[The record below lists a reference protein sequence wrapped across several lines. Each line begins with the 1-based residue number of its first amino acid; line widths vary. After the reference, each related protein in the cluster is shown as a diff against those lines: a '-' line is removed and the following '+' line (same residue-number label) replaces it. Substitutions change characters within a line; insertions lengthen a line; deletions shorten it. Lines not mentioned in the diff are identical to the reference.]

1 MASTVCAMADPDRLS
16 RYRAKRDASATP
28 EPGGERSEPEVRDG
42 APRFVI
48 QEHDATRLHWDLRLE
63 HDGVLLSW
71 ALPNGV
77 PATPKENR
85 LAVRTED
92 HPLEYLE
99 FHGEIPAGQYG
110 AGTMRIYDRGTFDA
124 HKIDDDKVEI
134 TLHGERVDGRY
145 GLFPL
150 GRDGGS
156 RHEWMIHR
164 MDPPADPAREPMPQD
179 LSPMLAKPGTLPEDP
194 EGWAFEVKWD
204 GVRALAYGQP
214 GRLTLHSRNGLDIT
228 AGYPELRAMRAALG
242 HREVILDGEIV
253 AFDEDGQ
260 PSFERLQ
267 RRMHVR
273 GEAQVRRLMKEVPVA
288 YVLFDLLWLD
298 GHSLMA
304 EPYEVRRAALE
315 GLGLQA
321 RHWQTPEAVD
331 DGAALFEVT
340 RQQGL
345 EGIVCKRRDCRY
357 EPGRRAAHWVKVT
370 HLARVDAVIVGWLPG
385 EGRRSAGIGSLV
397 VAVEEEGRL
406 RYAGRVGTG
415 FTERELDRL
424 QDLLEPLVID
434 HGAVQDPRIPRDVTW
449 VQPEYTAEVA
459 FRHWTK
465 DGVLRA
471 PSYKGLRD
479 DAPPTPGFLDAGES
493 VRGGQLVRV
502 EDRELK
508 VTNLEKVMY
517 PEAGFAK
524 RDVIAYLVDVAP
536 VLLPH
541 LAHRPLTRKRYP
553 DGVDAQPFFEKQA
566 PSHTPDWV
574 HTVAVPSGRRGKVD
588 YILADDLP
596 TLVWLGNLA
605 ALELHTALHRAE
617 HQDTPDTVVFDLDP
631 GAPATIVECCQV
643 ALLLHGMLEGLGL
656 QTVAKTSG
664 SKGLQV
670 YLPLNA
676 GEATYAQTKPLARTI
691 AEVLEQA
698 EPDLVVS
705 RMTKTLRPGKVLI
718 DWSQNDPHKTTVSV
732 YSLRAKAQPT
742 VSTPVTWDEVRAC
755 AEAGDPELLVFTA
768 RDVVARVAEHGDL
781 FADARSLV
789 QELPELS

>member
-1 MASTVCAMADPDRLS
+1 MAESDRLS
-16 RYRAKRDASATP
+16 RYRAKRDAGVTP
-28 EPGGERSEPEVRDG
+28 EPAGDPPAPDAHDG
-42 APRFVI
+42 APRFVV

-77 PATPKENR
+77 PATPKDNR

-110 AGTMRIYDRGTFDA
+110 AGTMEIYDRGTFEP
-124 HKIDDDKVEI
+124 HKIADDKVEI
-134 TLHGERVDGRY
+134 TLHGERVEGRY

-150 GRDGGS
+150 SRDGGS

-164 MDPPADPAREPMPQD
+164 MDPPADAAREPMPD
-179 LSPMLAKPGTLPEDP
+179 DVAPMLARPGDLPRDP
-194 EGWAFEVKWD
+194 DGWAFEVKWD
-204 GVRALAYGQP
+204 GVRALAFGQP
-214 GRLTLHSRNGLDIT
+214 GRLTLRSRNRLDIT
-228 AGYPELRAMRAALG
+228 AGYPELRRMRAALG

-253 AFDEDGQ
+253 AFDDGGN

-267 RRMHVR
+267 KRMHVR
-273 GEAQVRRLMKEVPVA
+273 GEAQVRRLMREVPVV
-288 YVLFDLLWLD
+288 YVVFDLLWLD
-298 GHSLMA
+298 GHSLMGQTYD
-304 EPYEVRRAALE
+304 ERRRALAL
-315 GLGLQA
+315 LDLQD
-321 RHWQTPEAVD
+321 RHWQTPEAVE
-331 DGAALFEVT
+331 DGTALLAVT
-340 RQQGL
+340 KEQGL
-345 EGIVCKRRDCRY
+345 EGIVAKRRDGRY
-357 EPGRRAAHWVKVT
+357 EPGRRSAGWVKVT
-370 HLARVDAVIVGWLPG
+370 NIARVDAVIVGWLPG
-385 EGRRSAGIGSLV
+385 EGRRSPGIGSLV

-415 FTERELDRL
+415 FTEQELDRL
-424 QDLLEPLVID
+424 QAMLEPLTID
-434 HGAVQDPRIPRDVTW
+434 HGAVEDERIPPEVTW
-449 VQPEYTAEVA
+449 VQPDLTAEVA

-471 PSYKGLRD
+471 PSYKGLRE
-479 DAPPTPGFLDAGES
+479 DADPTPGFLDTGDA
-493 VRGGQLVRV
+493 VKGGQLVRV
-502 EDRELK
+502 GERELK
-508 VTNLEKVMY
+508 VTNLEKVLY
-517 PEAGFAK
+517 PATGFAK

-541 LAHRPLTRKRYP
+541 LERRPLTRKRYP
-553 DGVDAQPFFEKQA
+553 DGVEGKAFFEKQA
-566 PSHTPDWV
+566 PSHTPEWV
-574 HTVAVPSGRRGKVD
+574 DTLAVPSSRRGTVD
-588 YILADDLP
+588 YVLADDLP

-631 GAPATIVECCQV
+631 GPPATIVECCRV
-643 ALLLHGMLEGLGL
+643 ALLLQGMLEGLGL

-676 GEATYAQTKPLARTI
+676 GEATYGQTKPLARTI

-732 YSLRAKAQPT
+732 YSLRARERPT
-742 VSTPVTWDEVRAC
+742 VSTPVTWEEVRAC
-755 AEAGDPELLVFTA
+755 AEGGDPELLVFTA
-768 RDVVARVAEHGDL
+768 RDVVARVAEQGDL

-789 QELPELS
+789 QSLPSLS

>member
-1 MASTVCAMADPDRLS
+1 MAGRDRLAEYRDKRDPD
-16 RYRAKRDASATP
+16 ATP
-28 EPGGERSEPEVRDG
+28 EPPGGGPAAAARDG
-42 APRFVI
+42 APRFVV

-77 PATPKENR
+77 PPTPKENR

-92 HPLEYLE
+92 HPLEYLD

-110 AGTMRIYDRGTFDA
+110 AGTMTIYDRGTYEP
-124 HKIDDDKVEI
+124 HKIADDKVEV
-134 TLHGERVDGRY
+134 TLHGERLEGRY

-150 GRDGGS
+150 GREGGAG
-156 RHEWMIHR
+156 HEWMIHR
-164 MDPPADPAREPMPQD
+164 MDPPADAAREPMPD
-179 LSPMLAKPGTLPEDP
+179 EVAPMLARPGPMP
-194 EGWAFEVKWD
+194 AGPGRWAFEVKWD
-204 GVRALAYGQP
+204 GVRALAFGRP
-214 GRLTLHSRNGLDIT
+214 GRLVVRSRNGLDIT
-228 AGYPELRAMRAALG
+228 AGYPELRGLRTALG
-242 HREVILDGEIV
+242 HRDVILDGEIV
-253 AFDEDGQ
+253 AFEPDSRPPR
-260 PSFERLQ
+260 PSFGRLQ

-273 GEAQVRRLMKEVPVA
+273 GDAQVRRLMREVPVV

-298 GHSLMA
+298 GHSLMG
-304 EPYEVRRAALE
+304 EPYDARRTALAE
-315 GLGLQA
+315 LGLQD

-331 DGAALFEVT
+331 DGPALLEVT
-340 RQQGL
+340 RAQGL
-345 EGIVCKRRDCRY
+345 EGVVCKRRDSRY
-357 EPGRRAAHWVKVT
+357 EPGRRSAHWVKVT
-370 HLARVDAVIVGWLPG
+370 NLAREDVVIVGWLPG
-385 EGRRSAGIGSLV
+385 EGRRGEGIGSLV
-397 VAVEEEGRL
+397 VAVEKDGRL

-424 QDLLEPLVID
+424 AAVLAPLVID
-434 HGAVQDPRIPRDVTW
+434 EGAVEDARIPREVTW
-449 VQPEYTAEVA
+449 VRPELTAEVA

-471 PSYKGLRD
+471 PSYKGLRE
-479 DAPPTPGFLDAGES
+479 DAPLTPGFLDTGAP
-493 VRGGQLVRV
+493 VRGGELVRV
-502 EDRELK
+502 QDRELK
-508 VTNLEKVMY
+508 VTNLEKILY
-517 PEAGFAK
+517 PAAGFAK

-536 VLLPH
+536 VLLAH
-541 LAHRPLTRKRYP
+541 LARRPLTRKRYP
-553 DGVDAQPFFEKQA
+553 DGVEGEAFFEKNA

-574 HTVAVPSGRRGKVD
+574 HTVRVPSERRGTVD
-588 YILADDLP
+588 YVLADDLP

-617 HQDTPDTVVFDLDP
+617 LLDRPDTVVFDLDP
-631 GAPATIVECCQV
+631 GAPATIVECCRV

-705 RMTKTLRPGKVLI
+705 RMTKELRPGKVFI

-732 YSLRAKAQPT
+732 YSLRAREQPT

-755 AEAGDPELLVFTA
+755 AEAEDPDKLVFTA
-768 RDVVARVAEHGDL
+768 RDVVARIAEEGDL

-789 QELPELS
+789 QELPSLS

>member
-1 MASTVCAMADPDRLS
+1 MAGDRLS
-16 RYRAKRDASATP
+16 EYRDKRNRAATP
-28 EPGGERSEPEVRDG
+28 EPAGDGIGPDGDGG
-42 APRFVI
+42 APRFVV

-77 PATPKENR
+77 PHSPKENR

-110 AGTMRIYDRGTFDA
+110 AGTMTIYDRGTYEP
-124 HKIDDDKVEI
+124 HKIADDKVEV
-134 TLHGERVDGRY
+134 TLHGERVEGRY

-150 GRDGGS
+150 SRDGGG

-164 MDPPADPAREPMPQD
+164 MEPPADAGREPMPD
-179 LSPMLAKPGTLPEDP
+179 DVAPMLARLGDLPRDP
-194 EGWAFEVKWD
+194 QDWAFEIKWD
-204 GVRALAYGQP
+204 GVRALAFGQP
-214 GRLTLHSRNGLDIT
+214 GRLTLRSRNRLDIT

-253 AFDEDGQ
+253 AFDDEQ
-260 PSFERLQ
+260 RPSFERLQ

-273 GEAQVRRLMKEVPVA
+273 GEAQVRRLMKEVPVV

-304 EPYEVRRAALE
+304 ESYDTRRAALE
-315 GLGLQA
+315 DLGLQG
-321 RHWQTPEAVD
+321 RHWQTPDAVS
-331 DGAALFEVT
+331 DGAALLEVT
-340 RQQGL
+340 REQGL
-345 EGIVCKRRDCRY
+345 EGIVCKRRACRY
-357 EPGRRAAHWVKVT
+357 EPGRRSAHWVKVT
-370 HLARVDAVIVGWLPG
+370 NLARADVVIVGWLPG
-385 EGRRSAGIGSLV
+385 EGRRGKGIGSLV

-415 FTERELDRL
+415 FTEQELDRL
-424 QDLLEPLVID
+424 VGLLAGLEID
-434 HGAVQDPRIPRDVTW
+434 EGVVQDARIPRTVTW
-449 VQPEYTAEVA
+449 VRPELTADVA

-471 PSYKGLRD
+471 PSYKGLRE
-479 DAPPTPGFLDAGES
+479 DAPVTPGFLEAGAP

-508 VTNLEKVMY
+508 ITNLEKVLY
-517 PEAGFAK
+517 PAAAFTK
-524 RDVIAYLVDVAP
+524 RDVIAYLVDIAP

-541 LAHRPLTRKRYP
+541 LARRPLTRKRYP
-553 DGVDAQPFFEKQA
+553 DGVEGQAFFEKNA

-574 HTVAVPSGRRGKVD
+574 QTARVPSERRGTID
-588 YILADDLP
+588 YVLADDLP

-617 HQDTPDTVVFDLDP
+617 SPERPDTVVFDLDP
-631 GAPATIVECCQV
+631 GAPATIVECCRV
-643 ALLLHGMLEGLGL
+643 ALLLQGMLDGLGL

-670 YLPLNA
+670 YLPLHHD
-676 GEATYAQTKPLARTI
+676 EVTYAQTKPLARTI

-705 RMTKTLRPGKVLI
+705 RMTKSLRPGKVLV

-732 YSLRAKAQPT
+732 YSLRARERPT

-755 AEAGDPELLVFTA
+755 AEADDPELLVFTA
-768 RDVVARVAEHGDL
+768 RDVVTRVAEQGDL

-789 QELPELS
+789 QALPSLG

>member
-1 MASTVCAMADPDRLS
+1 MAKSDRLEP
-16 RYRAKRDASATP
+16 YRGKRDAGATP
-28 EPGGERSEPEVRDG
+28 EPDGTPPATDGHDGE
-42 APRFVI
+42 PRFVV
-48 QEHDATRLHWDLRLE
+48 QEHHATRLHWDLRLE

-99 FHGEIPAGQYG
+99 FHGEIPEGQYG
-110 AGTMRIYDRGTFDA
+110 AGTMTIYDQGTFEA

-134 TLHGERVDGRY
+134 TFHGERLDGRY

-150 GRDGGS
+150 KRDGGP

-164 MDPPADPAREPMPQD
+164 MDPPADAERAPMPQK
-179 LSPMLAKPGTLPEDP
+179 LAPMLAKPGTLPPDAEK
-194 EGWAFEVKWD
+194 WAYEVKWD

-214 GRLTLHSRNGLDIT
+214 GRLTLHSRNQLDIT
-228 AGYPELRAMRAALG
+228 GGYPELRALRNALG
-242 HREVILDGEIV
+242 HHEVILDGEIV
-253 AFDEDGQ
+253 AFDAEGK

-267 RRMHVR
+267 KRMHVR
-273 GEAQVRRLMKEVPVA
+273 GDAQVRRLMKDVPVV

-298 GHSLMA
+298 GHSLM
-304 EPYEVRRAALE
+304 ERSYDERRAALE
-315 GLGLQA
+315 GLGLQS
-321 RHWQTPEAVD
+321 RHWQTLEPVEDGEALL
-331 DGAALFEVT
+331 AAT
-340 RQQGL
+340 REQGL
-345 EGIVCKRRDCRY
+345 EGIVAKRRDFRY
-357 EPGRRAAHWVKVT
+357 EAGRRSASWIKITNLQREDV
-370 HLARVDAVIVGWLPG
+370 VIAGWLPG
-385 EGRRSAGIGSLV
+385 EGRRSKGIGSLV
-397 VAVEEEGRL
+397 VAVEGDGGHL

-415 FTERELDRL
+415 FTEAELDRL
-424 QDLLEPLVID
+424 TKQLSELQTDQ
-434 HGAVQDPRIPRDVTW
+434 GAIEDERIPKEVTW
-449 VQPEYTAEVA
+449 VRPELTAAVE

-471 PSYKGLRD
+471 PSYKGLRP
-479 DAPPTPGFLDAGES
+479 DASPTAGILDVGRP
-493 VRGGQLVRV
+493 VRNGVEVQV
-502 EDRELK
+502 EDHTLK
-508 VTNLEKVMY
+508 ITNLDKVLY
-517 PEAGFAK
+517 PAAGFAK

-541 LAHRPLTRKRYP
+541 LEGRPLTRKRYP
-553 DGVDAQPFFEKQA
+553 DGVDGKAFFEKNA

-574 HTVAVPSGRRGKVD
+574 RTFAVPGGREGTVT
-588 YILADDLP
+588 YVVADDLP

-605 ALELHTALHRAE
+605 ALELHTALHRA
-617 HQDTPDTVVFDLDP
+617 DSPDHPDSLVFDLDP
-631 GAPATIVECCQV
+631 GPPATIVECCQV
-643 ALLLHGMLEGLGL
+643 AMLLHGMLEGLGL
-656 QTVAKTSG
+656 RTVAKTSG

-676 GEATYAQTKPLARTI
+676 GEATYDQTKTLARTI

-705 RMTKTLRPGKVLI
+705 RMTKSLRPGKVLI
-718 DWSQNDPHKTTVSV
+718 DWSQNDRNKTTVNV
-732 YSLRAKAQPT
+732 YSLRAREQPT

-768 RDVVARVAEHGDL
+768 RDVLARVAEQGDL
-781 FADARSLV
+781 FADVRSLV
-789 QELPELS
+789 QAVPSLS

>member
-1 MASTVCAMADPDRLS
+1 MADPDRLS
-16 RYRAKRDASATP
+16 RYRAKRDAGITP
-28 EPGGERSEPEVRDG
+28 EPAGDQPAAEGGDG
-42 APRFVI
+42 APRFVV

-77 PATPKENR
+77 PATQKDNR

-110 AGTMRIYDRGTFDA
+110 AGTMTIYDRGTFEP
-124 HKIDDDKVEI
+124 HKIADDKVEI
-134 TLHGERVDGRY
+134 TLHGERVEGRY

-164 MDPPADPAREPMPQD
+164 MDPPSDAAREPMPD
-179 LSPMLAKPGTLPEDP
+179 DVAPMLARPGTLPADP
-194 EGWAFEVKWD
+194 EGWAFEIKWD
-204 GVRALAYGQP
+204 GVRALAYAQP
-214 GRLTLHSRNGLDIT
+214 GRLTLRSRNRLDIT
-228 AGYPELRAMRAALG
+228 GGYPELRRMRSALG
-242 HREVILDGEIV
+242 HHEAIIDGEIV
-253 AFDEDGQ
+253 AFDEDGN

-273 GEAQVRRLMKEVPVA
+273 GDAQVKRLMRDVPVVFVA
-288 YVLFDLLWLD
+288 FDLLWLD
-298 GHSLMA
+298 GHSLMDRTYD
-304 EPYEVRRAALE
+304 ERRRELAL
-315 GLGLQA
+315 LDLND
-321 RHWQTPEAVD
+321 RHWQTPDAVD
-331 DGAALFEVT
+331 DGQALLEVT
-340 RQQGL
+340 GEQSL
-345 EGIVCKRRDCRY
+345 EGVVAKRRDARY
-357 EPGRRAAHWVKVT
+357 EPGRRSACWIKVT
-370 HLARVDAVIVGWLPG
+370 HTARVDAVIVGWLPG
-385 EGRRSAGIGSLV
+385 EGRRGKGIGSLV
-397 VAVEEEGRL
+397 VAVEEDGRL

-415 FTERELDRL
+415 FTDQELDRL
-424 QDLLEPLVID
+424 SALLEPLEID
-434 HGAVQDPRIPRDVTW
+434 HGVVEDDRIPREVTW
-449 VQPEYTAEVA
+449 VQPDLTAEVA

-471 PSYKGLRD
+471 PSYKGLRE
-479 DAPPTPGFLDAGES
+479 DAAPTPGFLDAGEA
-493 VRGGQLVRV
+493 VKGGQLVRV
-502 EDRELK
+502 GERSLK
-508 VTNLEKVMY
+508 VTNLQKVLY
-517 PEAGFAK
+517 PATGFAK
-524 RDVIAYLVDVAP
+524 RDVIAYLVDIAP

-541 LAHRPLTRKRYP
+541 LERRPLTRKRYP
-553 DGVDAQPFFEKQA
+553 DGVDGKAFFEKQA

-574 HTVAVPSGRRGKVD
+574 DTLAVPSNRRGTVD
-588 YILADDLP
+588 YVLADDLP

-605 ALELHTALHRAE
+605 ALEFHTALHRAE
-617 HQDTPDTVVFDLDP
+617 SQDTPDCVVFDLDP
-631 GAPATIVECCQV
+631 GAPASIVECCQV

-656 QTVAKTSG
+656 HTVAKTSG

-718 DWSQNDPHKTTVSV
+718 DWSQNDPHKTTVNV
-732 YSLRAKAQPT
+732 YSLRARERPT

-755 AEAGDPELLVFTA
+755 AEGDDPELLVFTA
-768 RDVVARVAEHGDL
+768 RDVVGRVAEQGDL

-789 QELPELS
+789 QALPSLS

>member
-1 MASTVCAMADPDRLS
+1 MAGSDRLS
-16 RYRAKRDASATP
+16 EYRAKRRQGATP
-28 EPGGERSEPEVRDG
+28 EPPGDG
-42 APRFVI
+42 PAPGAPADAPRFVI

-92 HPLEYLE
+92 HPLEYLD

-110 AGTMRIYDRGTFDA
+110 AGTMTIYDRGTYEP
-124 HKIDDDKVEI
+124 HKIADDKVEV
-134 TLHGERVDGRY
+134 TLHGERVAGRY

-150 GRDGGS
+150 GREGGA

-164 MDPPADPAREPMPQD
+164 MDPPADAGREPMPDD
-179 LSPMLAKPGTLPEDP
+179 LAPMLAKPGPLPRDQA
-194 EGWAFEVKWD
+194 GWAFEIKWD

-214 GRLTLHSRNGLDIT
+214 GRLTLRSRNRLDIT
-228 AGYPELRAMRAALG
+228 AGYPELRGLRAALG

-253 AFDEDGQ
+253 AFDEEGR

-273 GEAQVRRLMKEVPVA
+273 GDAQVRRLMREVPVA
-288 YVLFDLLWLD
+288 YVAFDLLWLD
-298 GHSLMA
+298 GHSLMG
-304 EPYEVRRAALE
+304 ESYDERRAALE
-315 GLGLQA
+315 RLGLQA
-321 RHWQTPEAVD
+321 RHWQTPEAFE
-331 DGAALFEVT
+331 DGATLLEVT

-357 EPGRRAAHWVKVT
+357 EPGRRSANWVKVT
-370 HLARVDAVIVGWLPG
+370 NLERADVVIVGWLPG
-385 EGRRSAGIGSLV
+385 EGRRGSGIGSLV

-415 FTERELDRL
+415 FTEDELDRL
-424 QDLLEPLVID
+424 SGLLEPLVME
-434 HGAVQDPRIPRDVTW
+434 HGVVEDQRIPRTVTW
-449 VQPEYTAEVA
+449 VRPEYTAEVA
-459 FRHWTK
+459 FRHWTR

-471 PSYKGLRD
+471 PSYKGLRE
-479 DAPPTPGFLDAGES
+479 DAPATPGFLDAGDA
-493 VRGGQLVRV
+493 VRGGRLVRV
-502 EDRELK
+502 EGRELK
-508 VTNLEKVMY
+508 VTNLEKVLY
-517 PEAGFAK
+517 PAAGFTK

-541 LAHRPLTRKRYP
+541 LERRPLTRKRFP
-553 DGVDAQPFFEKQA
+553 DGVDGQAFFEKNA
-566 PSHTPDWV
+566 PSHTPEWV
-574 HTVAVPSGRRGKVD
+574 HTVKVPSERRSTVE

-596 TLVWLGNLA
+596 TLAWLGNLA

-617 HQDTPDTVVFDLDP
+617 RPDRPDTVVFDLDP
-631 GAPATIVECCQV
+631 GAPATIVECCHV
-643 ALLLHGMLEGLGL
+643 ALLLQGMLEGLGL

-698 EPDLVVS
+698 EPELVVS

-732 YSLRAKAQPT
+732 YSLRARERPT
-742 VSTPVTWDEVRAC
+742 VSTPLTWDEVRAC
-755 AEAGDPELLVFTA
+755 AEGEDPDHLVFTA

-781 FADARSLV
+781 FADAHSLV
-789 QELPELS
+789 QALPSLS